1 MSALTFLATPN
12 ATATPPS
19 AGTLA
24 AYKPAS
30 SLASQPTDNDQR
42 TPLSAEQLDP
52 NANNG
57 EQQPLSFWD
66 TLQQQAASSDPSIG
80 QQISALINEQEQ
92 EQVQEPDLDLENTLD
107 LVDQADIEMINQ
119 QSISTEMPVLS
130 PWSMAAMQRSME
142 QTVEGQETT
151 KNIAMD
157 QIESQRFAKL
167 QVQTDQAGV
176 LSPYALRLDGQTTP
190 PLMTET
196 GLPLTEGEVTKAMNP
211 ALGSLAL
218 ASGKDALTAN
228 GLSNQSE
235 LDGGFKLDESLLSK
249 EAINIHEKPIT
260 LSPQEPMPAAITTQT
275 MPLTDATL
283 PNMAEGLDSIEGL
296 TQQAAKD
303 MQSATSKMESSVNS
317 TADKVLAGQA
327 KIDVP
332 PSSPKFTEQIA
343 QRIGIMNTDKLQTAR
358 IQLDPPELGSLEIKI
373 KVQQDQVSV
382 SFTSGHQVVRDALE
396 AQSPRLR
403 EMLEQQGVE
412 LTDVN
417 VSDQQQQNAGEGHA
431 GEANGDASGDWAEDE
446 MMEEAVINTVRSD
459 SLVDDFA

>member
-19 AGTLA
+19 SGTLA
-24 AYKPAS
+24 SYKPAS
-30 SLASQPTDNDQR
+30 PLASQPADNNHK
-42 TPLSAEQLDP
+42 TPLAADQLDP
-52 NANNG
+52 NANNS
-57 EQQPLSFWD
+57 EPLPLSFWD
-66 TLQQQAASSDPSIG
+66 TLQEQAASSDPSLG
-80 QQISALINEQEQ
+80 QQISALMSQQDQQSEP
-92 EQVQEPDLDLENTLD
+92 EPDLDLENTLN
-107 LVDQADIEMINQ
+107 LVDQSDIQTVNQ
-119 QSISTEMPVLS
+119 QSISTEIPVLS
-130 PWSMAAMQRSME
+130 PWSMAAMQRSIN
-142 QTVEGQETT
+142 QTGEGQETT
-151 KNIAMD
+151 NNFAMD

-167 QVQTDQAGV
+167 QVQTDHAGV
-176 LSPYALRLDGQTTP
+176 LSPYALRLDGQTTA

-196 GLPLTEGEVTKAMNP
+196 VLPLTEDEASKAINP
-211 ALGSLAL
+211 ALGALAL
-218 ASGKDALTAN
+218 ANGKDGPVAN
-228 GLSNQSE
+228 GLTDKSE
-235 LDGGFKLDESLLSK
+235 SGGDFKLDESLLSK
-249 EAINIHEKPIT
+249 ETINIHEKPIT
-260 LSPQEPMPAAITTQT
+260 LAPQESIAAAANTQT
-275 MPLTDATL
+275 TPLTDATL
-283 PNMAEGLDSIEGL
+283 PNMAESLDSIEGL

-303 MQSATSKMESSVNS
+303 VQSATSKMESSVTS

-382 SFTSGHQVVRDALE
+382 SFSSGHQVVRDALE

-417 VSDQQQQNAGEGHA
+417 VSDQQQQNAGEGQS
-431 GEANGDASGDWAEDE
+431 GETNGDASGDWAEDE

>member
-1 MSALTFLATPN
+1 MAALTFLATPN
-12 ATATPPS
+12 ATAIPPS
-19 AGTLA
+19 AGTLVA
-24 AYKPAS
+24 HKPAS
-30 SLASQPTDNDQR
+30 SLVLQPTDNNQKIPFSVDN
-42 TPLSAEQLDP
+42 LDP
-52 NANNG
+52 NVNNS
-57 EQQPLSFWD
+57 EPLPLSFWD
-66 TLQQQAASSDPSIG
+66 TLQEQAASFDPSKG
-80 QQISALINEQEQ
+80 QQISASINEQ
-92 EQVQEPDLDLENTLD
+92 VPEPVLDFENTLD
-107 LVDQADIEMINQ
+107 LVEPSNIQMVNQ
-119 QSISTEMPVLS
+119 QSISTEMSVLS
-130 PWSMAAMQRSME
+130 PWSMAAIQRSIN
-142 QTVEGQETT
+142 QTGEGQETT
-151 KNIAMD
+151 KNLTMD

-167 QVQTDQAGV
+167 QVQTDKAGV
-176 LSPYALRLDGQTTP
+176 LSPYALRLDGQTTA

-196 GLPLTEGEVTKAMNP
+196 VLPLTEDQVTKAMHP

-218 ASGKDALTAN
+218 ASGKDTLAVN

-235 LDGGFKLDESLLSK
+235 SEGGFKLDESLLSK
-249 EAINIHEKPIT
+249 ETINIHEKPIT
-260 LSPQEPMPAAITTQT
+260 LVPQESITAAANTQAT
-275 MPLTDATL
+275 PLTDATL
-283 PNMAEGLDSIEGL
+283 PNMAEGLDNIEGL

-373 KVQQDQVSV
+373 KFQQDQVSV
-382 SFTSGHQVVRDALE
+382 SFSSGHQVVRDALE

-417 VSDQQQQNAGEGHA
+417 VSDQQQKNAGEGHS
-431 GEANGDASGDWAEDE
+431 GEANDDASGGWDEDQ